1 MAADPPVS
9 DRVYHEIRRRLL
21 AGDYRLHA
29 RLDVGALADG
39 LGASSTPVREA
50 LVRLAAERLITARPS
65 RGFFVSL
72 WSESELRALYEWRAW
87 LAAGALATHAE
98 KVPVAKDAVAEDD
111 VAKGAVPNDAV
122 VDVPAAGALVAG
134 GAATGVEAN
143 SGYPLR
149 VAAILQSV
157 EGRANPE
164 LRRAGVNADD
174 RLHAAR
180 RAEAELFGDVDR
192 ELDDLAA
199 RLRQGAASSL
209 RAALRRYHG
218 RRVKAAKLLR
228 ERAVLRALGGNGD

>member
-87 LAAGALATHAE
+87 LAAGALATHADA
-98 KVPVAKDAVAEDD
+98 VPVAKDAIA
-111 VAKGAVPNDAV
+111 NDAV

>member
-50 LVRLAAERLITARPS
+50 LVRLAAERLITARPT

-87 LAAGALATHAE
+87 LAAGALATHADA
-98 KVPVAKDAVAEDD
+98 VPVAKDAVAKD
-111 VAKGAVPNDAV
+111 AIANDAV